1 MLARTR
7 SALVLGLTSV
17 ASIVAAGNAVAQ
29 GARIVNENGV
39 QIRETR
45 TMAKRAVVTR
55 QMQPQQRTVFREQ
68 VTTENQSTLRTV
80 YTPVTTYRWKAQ
92 WHDVLNPFRPAYLRY
107 HLIPKTH
114 WEART
119 EAVDVPVVRRQFV
132 PVQET
137 VQVPVVTRRFEDYP
151 VVSRTVVGT
160 APGAAGQGGTIVARR
175 GPAIGGVE
183 KVDNDPPR
191 TGAVNQPGNG
201 TIRH

>member
-1 MLARTR
+1 MLACTR
-7 SALVLGLTSV
+7 SALALGLTGIVSL
-17 ASIVAAGNAVAQ
+17 VAAGNAAAQ
-29 GARIVNENGV
+29 EVRIVNENSV

-68 VTTENQSTLRTV
+68 VTTESQPTQRTV
-80 YTPVTTYRWKAQ
+80 YAPVTTYRWRAQ

-119 EAVDVPVVRRQFV
+119 EAVDVPVVRRQIV

-137 VQVPVVTRRFEDYP
+137 VQVPVITRRFEDYP
-151 VVSRTVVGT
+151 IVSRTVVSA
-160 APGAAGQGGTIVARR
+160 APAATGQGGTIVARR

-191 TGAVNQPGNG
+191 TGAVTPSGSAS
-201 TIRH
+201 IRR